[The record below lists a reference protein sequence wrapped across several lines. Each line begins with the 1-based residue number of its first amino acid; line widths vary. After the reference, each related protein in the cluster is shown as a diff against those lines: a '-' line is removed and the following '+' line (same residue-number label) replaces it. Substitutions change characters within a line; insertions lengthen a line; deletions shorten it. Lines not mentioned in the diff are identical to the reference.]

1 MSSID
6 ATLNALMAN
15 ITTIVK
21 DESTK
26 LANEEANKLTGS
38 NIPGIET
45 ALNNAKNATDQVE
58 IELKEHIKAQEEE
71 GQGGQKS
78 YYKVINNSKKNSLL
92 NDLQNQ
98 YDNQLEVVKDARDL
112 FEAIGNLDN
121 VNASEY
127 YRLKNDDITEKIK
140 DISGV
145 ELTNKRKAY
154 YNLDYIKNMQKIK
167 DNIYSIY
174 VLVTITY
181 IVFFIRAKKYR
192 SRLNILILIGVIL
205 YPFVI
210 NRIMGYILGLL
221 DYIFSLAPVNAYRNL
236 YNENINLSTSRDD
249 DIYLHYSKVRDE

>member
-1 MSSID
+1 MPGID
-6 ATLNALMAN
+6 DTLNALMAN

-58 IELKEHIKAQEEE
+58 IELKKHIKAQDEDK
-71 GQGGQKS
+71 QKD
-78 YYKVINNSKKNSLL
+78 YYKLINNRKKDSLL
-92 NDLQNQ
+92 DDLQSQ

-181 IVFFIRAKKYR
+181 IVFFVRAK
-192 SRLNILILIGVIL
+192 NIVLVLI
-205 YPFVI
+205 Y
-210 NRIMGYILGLL
+210 
-221 DYIFSLAPVNAYRNL
+221 
-236 YNENINLSTSRDD
+236 
-249 DIYLHYSKVRDE
+249 

>member
-1 MSSID
+1 MGSID
-6 ATLNALMAN
+6 DTLNALMLN
-15 ITTIVK
+15 IKNIVK
-21 DESTK
+21 DESTR
-26 LANEEANKLTGS
+26 LADEEANKFTGS
-38 NIPGIET
+38 NIQGIEYALKT
-45 ALNNAKNATDQVE
+45 AKVADAQVE
-58 IELKEHIKAQEEE
+58 IELKKHIKLQDEDE
-71 GQGGQKS
+71 QKE
-78 YYKVINNSKKNSLL
+78 YYKLINNRKKNSLL
-92 NDLQNQ
+92 NDLQSQ

-112 FEAIGNLDN
+112 FEAIGNLDYVN
-121 VNASEY
+121 VSEY

-181 IVFFIRAKKYR
+181 IVFFVRAKKYR

>member
-1 MSSID
+1 MGSID
-6 ATLNALMAN
+6 KTLEALMEN
-15 ITTIVK
+15 IKTIVK
-21 DESTK
+21 SESTR
-26 LANEEANKLTGS
+26 LADEEANKFTGS
-38 NIPGIET
+38 NIPGIEH
-45 ALNNAKNATDQVE
+45 ALKTSKVADAQVE
-58 IELKEHIKAQEEE
+58 IELKKHIQLQDEDK
-71 GQGGQKS
+71 QKE
-78 YYKVINNSKKNSLL
+78 YYKVINNRKKDTILD
-92 NDLQNQ
+92 DLQSQ
-98 YDNQLEVVKDARDL
+98 YDNQEQVVKDARDL

-127 YRLKNDDITEKIK
+127 YRLKNDDIIEKIK

-154 YNLDYIKNMQKIK
+154 YNLDYINNMQKIK

-181 IVFFIRAKKYR
+181 IVFFVRAKKYR
-192 SRLNILILIGVIL
+192 SRLDILILISVIL

-210 NRIMGYILGLL
+210 NTIMAYILGLL